1 MQTTPLIHDA
11 AAPPWFRD
19 GDRAA
24 VRYAR
29 FALAAAFLSA
39 VGSRLGLWGS
49 WSGFE
54 AWARSD
60 VLAFV
65 PAFAVK
71 PILVVATLLEAVLGF
86 LLLVGIWPRMVGA
99 AAAVLLAMFAIAM
112 ALSAG
117 IKSPLDYS
125 VLSASA
131 AAILVSR
138 CSAHG
143 RRSPT

>member
-1 MQTTPLIHDA
+1 MTGSDL
-11 AAPPWFRD
+11 
-19 GDRAA
+19 AA

-29 FALAAAFLSA
+29 FALAAAFMSA

-54 AWARSD
+54 AWARTD

-71 PILVVATLLEAVLGF
+71 PLLVMATILEATLG
-86 LLLVGIWPRMVGA
+86 LLLLAGAWPRAVGLA
-99 AAAVLLAMFAIAM
+99 AAALLATFAIAM

-131 AAILVSR
+131 AALLVSR
-138 CSAHG
+138 AG
-143 RRSPT
+143 TRT